1 MRAMTDVERALA
13 EEALGIVP
21 VVINAMGRSYPG
33 IKKKLARIDAKSVA
47 YVAVCK
53 ATRTYNPEK
62 SKVTTYFSS
71 AIRNALLKELAK
83 HQRLR
88 YDSPNRVPMELA
100 ERVTQAQG
108 GQSHKLPAALSAL
121 PDHAR
126 SLIASRY
133 YAGMSIKE
141 MSISM
146 KVNEKTV
153 RSRLKHAVEL
163 VAELLGTAALQ
174 PGARDPRCSGSSGAR
189 SGGPAAASPRQFAR
203 GCSPLRET
211 R

>member
-1 MRAMTDVERALA
+1 MTDAERVLA
-13 EEALGIVP
+13 EEALNIVP

-33 IKKKLARIDAKSVA
+33 IKKKLARIDSRSVA

-53 ATRTYNPEK
+53 ATQTYDPEK

-88 YDSPNRVPMELA
+88 YDSPNRVSIECA
-100 ERVTQAQG
+100 EREAQPQG
-108 GQSHKLPAALSAL
+108 GQSQKLPAALSAL
-121 PDHAR
+121 PDQAR
-126 SLIASRY
+126 HLIARRY

-141 MSISM
+141 MSISLR
-146 KVNEKTV
+146 VNEKTI

-163 VAELLGTAALQ
+163 LAELLGSDGLPPA
-174 PGARDPRCSGSSGAR
+174 ARDSRCCGSNGVR
-189 SGGPAAASPRQFAR
+189 
-203 GCSPLRET
+203 
-211 R
+211 